1 MSADDVSSRKRAP
14 GNKPGACKKRIKHR
28 LLLDRAQKSAAREG
42 KMSWRGI
49 SFAIAVVVGYGRIG
63 GLAVDWAGAPL
74 IAHWQSSLVR

>member
-1 MSADDVSSRKRAP
+1 
-14 GNKPGACKKRIKHR
+14 
-28 LLLDRAQKSAAREG
+28 
-42 KMSWRGI
+42 MSWRGI